1 MAPAPRFFRFL
12 NVAPE
17 IFVRGDSHEVVNIR
31 QSEKIMNRR

>member
-17 IFVRGDSHEVVNIR
+17 IFIGGDFHEVANSR
-31 QSEKIMNRR
+31 QSEKT